1 MFLQLTDKE
10 RCTHH
15 IQNIQIVGDV
25 SFHSKTITLTGNIT
39 GEERSVIIKWKL
51 EEETVVQTSAL
62 QAGSGSGESSALW
75 FTSITSFSSTPVS
88 SAAERFFCRQKSK
101 YVTVTLLS

>member
-1 MFLQLTDKE
+1 MFLQLTDEE

-62 QAGSGSGESSALW
+62 QAESGSG
-75 FTSITSFSSTPVS
+75 
-88 SAAERFFCRQKSK
+88 
-101 YVTVTLLS
+101 